1 MGIAN
6 TVEANCRLI
15 HYKEGNGYIYMS
27 ESKEKLYCYA
37 KPNHTIPHRYI
48 IDVET
53 CWAKDIDEA
62 MKKFSELYGDI
73 QKEDV
78 TLVKSKKGE
87 AIFK

>member
-1 MGIAN
+1 
-6 TVEANCRLI
+6 
-15 HYKEGNGYIYMS
+15 MS
-27 ESKEKLYCYA
+27 ESKEKLYCYV
-37 KPNHTIPHRYI
+37 KPNQMIGHRCTV
-48 IDVET
+48 DFDT

-87 AIFK
+87 AIFKK